1 MLCVLGQEFQH
12 RSYSAT
18 AQWHASYEV
27 LSGYIG
33 TGNFP
38 TVLATVL
45 ATVLLIVLLGG
56 EKMTQKK
63 RRGTRKRGHNGT
75 PGSP

>member
-56 EKMTQKK
+56 EKMAQKK